1 MANSAKS
8 TVRIRA
14 LKHKQRVFKSNLTN
28 FTNELTEYQDS
39 ATARTKLRE
48 RIDRLRK
55 QFNGFNDAQDEIGHH
70 EDFDQTETERKDVT
84 TVYDDALANAI
95 QLLEGFEPTISQ
107 STRTVTDSPA
117 PSTSTSIS
125 GVHLPKMNLPIFD
138 GRLEKWLPFKDAFL
152 SLIQKHTGLTD
163 IQRFNYLRLSVSGQA
178 QAAIESFTMSEVNY
192 QAAWAQLME
201 TYDNQRALVL
211 RHTALLLETPPM
223 PNSTPDAINNL
234 VNHLQSH
241 IRSLQT
247 LGRSWEDIA
256 NDFIISI
263 AIDRMDSE
271 TRRTW
276 EQTFL
281 DTQMPQATAMF
292 KHLRNASHQGSSRAS
307 AVNQVRTALPETH
320 RPSTS
325 TRSRPSKRSWA
336 SATRS
341 KEISSSPVPRKRT
354 FVTTTSEQACKFCN
368 SRTHKSYA
376 CPKFM
381 NMTIDD
387 RWAAVRT
394 ARLCQNC
401 LQSNHKFE
409 NCVRGQCR
417 TVPDNQIDRADL
429 RIPANLPLADPD
441 FHHPGKIDM
450 LLGTGPALSCLSIG
464 QINLSKQTNV
474 DLILQKT
481 QFGWI
486 LGGDFVTTPRMNH
499 RTLSTNVNFEL
510 QRFWEIEE
518 GAVKQ
523 FRSLED
529 QACES
534 HFTATVK
541 RNESG
546 RYIVALPF
554 NEKREQL
561 GESYSRALKRFR
573 TLERKLER
581 DPELRDQYTKV
592 IDENRSLGHMT
603 RVTNTHA
610 PGFYLPH
617 HAVIKPTSSTT
628 KLRVVF
634 DGSAKTSTNL
644 SLNDTLRIGPTLQDD
659 LLSLLLRFRMHA
671 YVITGDIEKM
681 YRQFLVQPEDRV
693 YQRILWRDAHQEIN
707 TYELNTVTFGLAPA
721 PYLAIRCLHQ
731 LADDEA
737 RDFPEAAARIKT
749 DLYVDDLLTGTDS
762 LAEAKKLQHQII
774 TLLKRGG
781 LNIRQWASNEPRLLS
796 NLSKELIH
804 PKILGDESTMKT
816 LGVSWDARHD
826 AIRYSVQPSAT
837 TEITKRTILSTI
849 AKIYDPLGLLGPITI
864 VAKILMQQLWTLKI
878 TWDESVP
885 VNIHT
890 EWMNFKGDIQQLN
903 NIEFNRLVKLNNARQ
918 TEIHG
923 FCDASE
929 RAYGACIYIR
939 TIDKFGSIH
948 AHLLCAKSRVAPLS
962 QITLAR
968 LELCGAV
975 LLATLFQTTRNALTY
990 NIDKTTF
997 WTDSTIVL
1005 GWLRKQ
1011 PSILKTFVA
1020 NRVADIQRKTDIQS
1034 WRYVRSADNPADL
1047 ISRGI
1052 TAAEFNNNALW
1063 RNGPEWL
1070 SKEQTEWPP
1079 ARFTKCEELP
1089 ELRSVTCLVSSTIL
1103 TDEILMRYSCIHKL
1117 RRIVAYCLRFRVKDQ
1132 NTGPLSLKEIKDSNK
1147 RIVKLLQAVT
1157 FAQDIHD
1164 LKVGKLSNTSKLQP
1178 LCPFLYD
1185 EGILFVGGRLQNSS
1199 LSFEQKHPILLPR
1212 GHHITR
1218 LIIRD
1223 SHQKNHHSGITATLY
1238 DVRQLYWPIDGKNT
1252 TRQIIRGCIKC
1263 FRMNPNPVDYVMG
1276 NLPAARVTEG
1286 RPFLTSGIDY
1296 CGPFFIKERQ
1306 FRNRVRVNLVH
1317 VEVVS
1322 DLTTEAF
1329 IAALKRFIA
1338 RRGMD
1343 EKFHHFITAKE
1354 ISWHFMP
1361 ALSPHFGGLWEAAVK
1376 SFKHHMKRVVGIE
1389 LFTHEQFTTFVIEV
1403 EAILNSRPLTPL
1415 SSDPND
1421 MSALTPGHFLIGGS
1435 LTCITETDFS
1445 QTPSNRLS
1453 TWQHI
1458 QKVKQDFWK
1467 RWHKEY
1473 VHQLNIRPKWTR
1485 GGHEINIGT
1494 VVLLKDD
1501 SLPPLCWHLGRIQ
1514 QIHPG
1519 PDGIIRAVTVRT
1531 INGTYT
1537 RNVKRLAPL
1546 PNSNSAQSSSSA
1558 VST

>member
-211 RHTALLLETPPM
+211 RHTALLLETPAM

-354 FVTTTSEQACKFCN
+354 FVTTTSGQACKFCN
-368 SRTHKSYA
+368 SRTHKSFA

-409 NCVRGQCR
+409 NCVRGQCHRDRNPILCR
-417 TVPDNQIDRADL
+417 TLIDTCSNANLITDELAKRSGLPTTRQTAVIEALNQLNTTSSSLVTATVKSRLTNYQRTLTFCTIPRIAGSVPDNQIDRDNL
-429 RIPANLPLADPD
+429 RIPANLRLADPD
-441 FHHPGKIDM
+441 FHRPGKIDM

-464 QINLSKQTNV
+464 QINLSKQNNV

-486 LGGDFVTTPRMNH
+486 LGGDLVTTSRASH

-510 QRFWEIEE
+510 QKFWEIEE

-529 QACES
+529 QACEG
-534 HFTATVK
+534 HFSATMK

-554 NEKREQL
+554 NEKWEQL
-561 GESYSRALKRFR
+561 GESHSRALNRFR

-581 DPELRDQYTKV
+581 DPELREQYTKV
-592 IDENRSLGHMT
+592 IDEYRSLGHMT
-603 RVTNTHA
+603 RATNTHA

-617 HAVIKPTSSTT
+617 HAVIKLTSSTT

-681 YRQFLVQPEDRV
+681 YRQFLVRPEDRV

-721 PYLAIRCLHQ
+721 PYLAIRCLHE

-737 RDFPEAAARIKT
+737 RDFPEAAARIKK

-796 NLSKELIH
+796 TLSKELIH

-826 AIRYSVQPSAT
+826 AIRYSVQPAAN
-837 TEITKRTILSTI
+837 TEITKRNILSTI

-878 TWDESVP
+878 SWDGSVP
-885 VNIHT
+885 ASIHT
-890 EWMNFKGDIQQLN
+890 EWMNFEGDLQQLN
-903 NIEFNRLVKLNNARQ
+903 NIEFNRLVRLKNARQ

-939 TIDKFGSIH
+939 TIDKSGSIH

-968 LELCGAV
+968 LELCGAA
-975 LLATLFQTTRNALTY
+975 LLATLFQTTRNALTH

-997 WTDSTIVL
+997 WTDSTVVL

-1011 PSILKTFVA
+1011 PSNLKTFVA

-1034 WRYVRSADNPADL
+1034 WRYIRSADNPADL

-1052 TAAEFNNNALW
+1052 TAAEFNNNVLW

-1070 SKEQTEWPP
+1070 SKEQTKWPP
-1079 ARFTKCEELP
+1079 ARFTKCDELP
-1089 ELRSVTCLVSSTIL
+1089 ELRSITCLV
-1103 TDEILMRYSCIHKL
+1103 
-1117 RRIVAYCLRFRVKDQ
+1117 
-1132 NTGPLSLKEIKDSNK
+1132 
-1147 RIVKLLQAVT
+1147 
-1157 FAQDIHD
+1157 
-1164 LKVGKLSNTSKLQP
+1164 
-1178 LCPFLYD
+1178 
-1185 EGILFVGGRLQNSS
+1185 
-1199 LSFEQKHPILLPR
+1199 
-1212 GHHITR
+1212 
-1218 LIIRD
+1218 
-1223 SHQKNHHSGITATLY
+1223 
-1238 DVRQLYWPIDGKNT
+1238 
-1252 TRQIIRGCIKC
+1252 
-1263 FRMNPNPVDYVMG
+1263 
-1276 NLPAARVTEG
+1276 
-1286 RPFLTSGIDY
+1286 
-1296 CGPFFIKERQ
+1296 
-1306 FRNRVRVNLVH
+1306 
-1317 VEVVS
+1317 
-1322 DLTTEAF
+1322 
-1329 IAALKRFIA
+1329 A
-1338 RRGMD
+1338 RRGICKNIYSDNGTNFVGANNELIALQQTLSKD
-1343 EKFHHFITAKE
+1343 EKFNHFLTAKE

-1473 VHQLNIRPKWTR
+1473 VHQLNIRHKWTR

-1546 PNSNSAQSSSSA
+1546 PNSNSAQSSSAA